1 MRPPTRFASA
11 LGWVE
16 SINSWKRG
24 RADAAGAIAA
34 PTASQSWSNLD
45 SRGNWVA
52 WNDGTGNQTRVHS
65 GANEIQSIQV
75 GSATTPLQWDGAG
88 NRLADGTSAFA
99 WSIRG
104 LMDTVKR
111 DGAVLGTYGYDA
123 LGRRNLKVA
132 GGRRTVFVYD
142 GWQCVWQKV
151 TGSGT
156 DTTKAFV
163 YANYIDEPV
172 NMVRKWGSSTD
183 TLWYMQGNNFN
194 VEALTDRTGAIVERY
209 EYTPYGKVTI
219 FTGAGPDGKWLAAD
233 DVVSTTSARGNSLTF
248 QGREFDAETGLY
260 YFRNRYY
267 SAGLGRFVSRDPI
280 RFDDRDINIYR
291 FTKNDPFGSRDYLG
305 LEACCDGVSCD
316 YSDITD
322 IMESTD
328 AHGPASA
335 AYTTIDRAQAV
346 GKYRVIK
353 DLNCDC
359 YKVCIDRPGVMSI
372 KIVLPRVGSVYHK
385 GSGISL
391 LDLLFGA
398 GVDYLVDQ
406 AFVDAVKAH
415 EMVHASI
422 IREQFQ
428 RYTKAAE
435 SVLSGCSACGDD
447 AYFKVSKSL
456 KSNIALLKSAWRGY
470 ASNAL
475 HSTLDAN
482 EHESMEE
489 EGFKHNIL
497 RYDNY
502 SNWSRIKTPDF
513 KCGE

>member
-11 LGWVE
+11 PGWVE

-24 RADAAGAIAA
+24 RADVAGAIAA

-52 WNDGTGNQTRVHS
+52 WNDGTGSQTRVHS

-99 WSIRG
+99 WNIRG

-219 FTGAGPDGKWLAAD
+219 FTGAGPDGKWLTAD
-233 DVVSTTSARGNSLTF
+233 DVVSSTSARGNSLTF
-248 QGREFDAETGLY
+248 QGRELDVETGLY
-260 YFRNRYY
+260 YFRARYY
-267 SAGLGRFVSRDPI
+267 STWLGRFMSRDPI
-280 RFDDRDINIYR
+280 RLGGGDHNIYR
-291 FTKNDPFGSRDYLG
+291 FVFDNPLRFQDPTGFVTTNLQISPKTS
-305 LEACCDGVSCD
+305 VSFIPLNQI
-316 YSDITD
+316 SGGRPNASGRGMTV
-322 IMESTD
+322 MT
-328 AHGPASA
+328 ASA
-335 AYTTIDRAQAV
+335 DCKCS
-346 GKYRVIK
+346 GNCEDKYSMACT
-353 DLNCDC
+353 LNASIRIYLAELTDPIWMDPSLDSR
-359 YKVCIDRPGVMSI
+359 YGNKSHTVMSRI
-372 KIVLPRVGSVYHK
+372 NDVL
-385 GSGISL
+385 
-391 LDLLFGA
+391 
-398 GVDYLVDQ
+398 
-406 AFVDAVKAH
+406 
-415 EMVHASI
+415 
-422 IREQFQ
+422 
-428 RYTKAAE
+428 
-435 SVLSGCSACGDD
+435 
-447 AYFKVSKSL
+447 
-456 KSNIALLKSAWRGY
+456 N
-470 ASNAL
+470 
-475 HSTLDAN
+475 
-482 EHESMEE
+482 HESDHFKDFGWQTRWFINRLWNEE
-489 EGFKHNIL
+489 SAKFDELSQCEARASFIPGKIGHYVRKMNTVSARFDSTETNMGNQWESL
-497 RYDNY
+497 GPPPEFGN
-502 SNWSRIKTPDF
+502 SW
-513 KCGE
+513 